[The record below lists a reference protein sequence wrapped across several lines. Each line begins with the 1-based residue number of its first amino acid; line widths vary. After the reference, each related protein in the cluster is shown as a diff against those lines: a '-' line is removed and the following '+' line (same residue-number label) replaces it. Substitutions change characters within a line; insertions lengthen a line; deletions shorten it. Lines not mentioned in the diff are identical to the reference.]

1 MPTDL
6 TITLPNRPGALAE
19 MGEALG
25 RAGVNIDGFCAVT
38 TAETGEIHVL
48 VEDADA
54 ASQALGSAGMGVSRV
69 QEVLLVAADDKPGG
83 LGEIM
88 RRIADA
94 GGNVNLAYLATE
106 TRVVVG
112 ADDLAPVRN
121 AV

>member
-1 MPTDL
+1 MPIDL
-6 TITLPNRPGALAE
+6 TVMLPNRPGALAE
-19 MGEALG
+19 MGEVLG

-48 VEDADA
+48 VEDAGA
-54 ASQALGSAGMGVSRV
+54 ASQALGSAWMGVSRQ
-69 QEVLLVAADDKPGG
+69 QEVLVVPAEDKPGG

-94 GGNVNLAYLATE
+94 GGNINLAYLATE
-106 TRVVVG
+106 TRVVIG
-112 ADDLAPVRN
+112 ADDLGPVRT